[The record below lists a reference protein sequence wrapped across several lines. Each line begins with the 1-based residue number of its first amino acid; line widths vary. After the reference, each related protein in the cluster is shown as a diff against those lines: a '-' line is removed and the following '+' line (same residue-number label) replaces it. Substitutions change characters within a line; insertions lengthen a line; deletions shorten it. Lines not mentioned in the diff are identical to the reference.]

1 MKPASIT
8 HPREAFVA
16 PLHRPHSILLKGREK
31 VRKAA
36 RELSATLQV
45 LRRAEEELAVK
56 DERLA
61 AVRQTLEMERERY
74 RGLFEAC
81 PDAQVVTNLQGAI
94 LEANRT
100 AVSLLHLPPERLSR
114 QLLTCFVAGD
124 DRRRLRLFLFEAR
137 ARSQTPLRAEMQVR
151 PPGKPGFPAAV
162 AAHPFGP
169 KTAAG
174 VRWFLRDLTEQKR
187 TEAALRDR
195 EAAVCCSQVEVR
207 ALSERLLHAQDLE
220 RQRIARDLHDDIT
233 QRLALLA
240 IDIEMLEMDRPQAP
254 QDLREAHRAL
264 HRRVVEISNE
274 IRAVTHRLHAGAL
287 QDIGLPLAVRR
298 YVRDFSQRTGL
309 RCTVK
314 VADLPQ
320 AMPLEMSSSL
330 HRILLECLGNVLKHA
345 RASHVTVELACRDAA
360 VHLTVADDGRGFVA
374 EAPSGEAE
382 GLGFV
387 SLRER
392 ARMLNGECSVQSHP
406 GQGTIVNVK
415 VPL

>member
-1 MKPASIT
+1 MKPASVK
-8 HPREAFVA
+8 HPRA
-16 PLHRPHSILLKGREK
+16 PFLVRLPKPHSVLLRGREK

-36 RELSATLQV
+36 RELSATLLV

-56 DERLA
+56 DARLA
-61 AVRQTLEMERERY
+61 AVRRALEVERERY
-74 RGLFEAC
+74 RGLFESC
-81 PDAQVVTNLQGAI
+81 PDAQLVTNLRGAI

-100 AVSLLHLPPERLSR
+100 AALLLRLPQEMLSQ
-114 QLLTCFVAGD
+114 QLLPRFVAGD

-137 ARSQTPLRAEMQVR
+137 ARSQTALRTEMRVR
-151 PPGKPGFPAAV
+151 PPGHPEFSAAV
-162 AAHPFGP
+162 VAHPFGP
-169 KTAAG
+169 RTATG
-174 VRWFLRDLTEQKR
+174 VRWFLRDLTEQKK

-254 QDLREAHRAL
+254 RELREAHRAL

-287 QDIGLPLAVRR
+287 QDIGLPLAAQR
-298 YVRDFSQRTGL
+298 YVREFSQRTGL
-309 RCTVK
+309 RCTVR
-314 VADLPQ
+314 VADLPE
-320 AMPLEMSSSL
+320 ALPPEMASSL
-330 HRILLECLGNVLKHA
+330 YRILLECLGNVLKHA
-345 RASHVTVELACRDAA
+345 RARHVTVELTCLDAA
-360 VHLTVADDGRGFVA
+360 VHLTVADDGKGFMA
-374 EAPSGEAE
+374 ETPSGEAE

-392 ARMLNGECSVQSHP
+392 AQMLNGECRVQSHP